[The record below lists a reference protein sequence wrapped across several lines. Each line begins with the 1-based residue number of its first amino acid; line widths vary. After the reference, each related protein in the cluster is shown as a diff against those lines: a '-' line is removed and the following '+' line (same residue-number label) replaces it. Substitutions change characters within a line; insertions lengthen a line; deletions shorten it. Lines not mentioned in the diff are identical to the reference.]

1 MLGNFIKKISKP
13 ITHVIFIV
21 AIYAVLY
28 FLKEKIYI
36 SSTVDKSI
44 GVFTTIFSTLITAFT
59 IILAISDRDIIK
71 EIILN
76 KQYWEQLCS
85 VSFLP
90 IVYSLIGMTSYLIN
104 VIVGCFIVFEIFT
117 VTILIITILA
127 TFLFLYILINVVFK
141 LNYNKKS
148 NRIE

>member
-1 MLGNFIKKISKP
+1 MLGNFIKKINKP

-21 AIYAVLY
+21 VIYAVLY

-90 IVYSLIGMTSYLIN
+90 IVYSLIGMTSYIFN
-104 VIVGCFIVFEIFT
+104 VIVGCFILFEMFT
-117 VTILIITILA
+117 VTILIITILT
-127 TFLFLYILINVVFK
+127 TFLFLYILINIVFK

>member
-1 MLGNFIKKISKP
+1 MLGNSIKKINKP
-13 ITHVIFIV
+13 ITHLIFIV
-21 AIYAVLY
+21 VIYAVLY

-36 SSTVDKSI
+36 SSTADKSI

-90 IVYSLIGMTSYLIN
+90 IVYSFIGMTSYVIN
-104 VIVGCFIVFEIFT
+104 VIVGCFIVFEIFI
-117 VTILIITILA
+117 VTILIITILT
-127 TFLFLYILINVVFK
+127 TFLFLYILINIVFK

>member
-1 MLGNFIKKISKP
+1 MLGNFIKKINKP
-13 ITHVIFIV
+13 ITHIIFIV

-36 SSTVDKSI
+36 SSAVDKSI

-104 VIVGCFIVFEIFT
+104 IIVGCFIVFEIFT

>member
-1 MLGNFIKKISKP
+1 MLRNFIKKINKP
-13 ITHVIFIV
+13 ITHIFLIVVI
-21 AIYAVLY
+21 YGVLY

-59 IILAISDRDIIK
+59 IILAISDREIIK
-71 EIILN
+71 EIIFN

-90 IVYSLIGMTSYLIN
+90 ICYSLVGMTSYVIN
-104 VIVGCFIVFEIFT
+104 TIVGCFIVFEIFT
-117 VTILIITILA
+117 VTILIITILT
-127 TFLFLYILINVVFK
+127 TFLFLYILINIIFK

>member
-1 MLGNFIKKISKP
+1 MLGNFIKKINKP

-21 AIYAVLY
+21 VIYAVLY

-76 KQYWEQLCS
+76 KPHWEQLCS

-90 IVYSLIGMTSYLIN
+90 IVYSFIGMTSYVIN
-104 VIVGCFIVFEIFT
+104 NIVGCFVVFEIFT
-117 VTILIITILA
+117 VTILIITILT
-127 TFLFLYILINVVFK
+127 TFLFLYILINIVFK

>member
-1 MLGNFIKKISKP
+1 MLGNFIKKINKP

-21 AIYAVLY
+21 VIYAVLY

-104 VIVGCFIVFEIFT
+104 IIVGCFIVFEIFT

>member
-1 MLGNFIKKISKP
+1 MLGNFIKKINKP

-21 AIYAVLY
+21 VIYAVLY

-76 KQYWEQLCS
+76 KSHWEQLCS
-85 VSFLP
+85 VFFLP
-90 IVYSLIGMTSYLIN
+90 ICYSLIGMTSYVIN
-104 VIVGCFIVFEIFT
+104 NIVGCFVVFEIFT
-117 VTILIITILA
+117 VTILIITILT
-127 TFLFLYILINVVFK
+127 TFLFLYILINIIFK

>member
-1 MLGNFIKKISKP
+1 MLGNFIKKINKP

-21 AIYAVLY
+21 VIYAVLY

>member
-1 MLGNFIKKISKP
+1 MLGNFIKKINKP
-13 ITHVIFIV
+13 ITHIIFIV
-21 AIYAVLY
+21 SIYAVLY

-36 SSTVDKSI
+36 SSTADKSI

-90 IVYSLIGMTSYLIN
+90 IVYSLIGMTSYVIN
-104 VIVGCFIVFEIFT
+104 NIVGCFVVFEIFT
-117 VTILIITILA
+117 VTILIITILT
-127 TFLFLYILINVVFK
+127 TFLFLYMLINIIFK

>member
-1 MLGNFIKKISKP
+1 MLGNFIKKINKP

-21 AIYAVLY
+21 VIYAVLY

-44 GVFTTIFSTLITAFT
+44 GVFTTLFSTLITAFT

-90 IVYSLIGMTSYLIN
+90 IVYSLIGMTSYIFN
-104 VIVGCFIVFEIFT
+104 VIVGCFILFEMFT
-117 VTILIITILA
+117 VTILIITILT
-127 TFLFLYILINVVFK
+127 TFLFLYILINIVFK

>member
-1 MLGNFIKKISKP
+1 MLGNFIKKINKP
-13 ITHVIFIV
+13 ITHIIFIV

-36 SSTVDKSI
+36 SSTADKSI

-90 IVYSLIGMTSYLIN
+90 IVYSLIGMTSYVIN
-104 VIVGCFIVFEIFT
+104 NIVGCFVVFEIFT
-117 VTILIITILA
+117 VTILIITILT
-127 TFLFLYILINVVFK
+127 TFLFLYMLINIIFK

>member
-1 MLGNFIKKISKP
+1 MLGNFIKKINKP

-21 AIYAVLY
+21 VIYAVLY

-76 KQYWEQLCS
+76 KPHWEQLCS

-90 IVYSLIGMTSYLIN
+90 IVYSFIGMTSYVIN
-104 VIVGCFIVFEIFT
+104 VILGCFILFEIFI
-117 VTILIITILA
+117 VTILIITILT
-127 TFLFLYILINVVFK
+127 TFLFLYILINIVFK

>member
-1 MLGNFIKKISKP
+1 MLGNFIKKINKP
-13 ITHVIFIV
+13 ITHIIFIV

-36 SSTVDKSI
+36 SCAVDKSI

>member
-1 MLGNFIKKISKP
+1 MLGNFIKKINKP

-21 AIYAVLY
+21 VIYAVLY

-76 KQYWEQLCS
+76 KPHWEQLCS

-90 IVYSLIGMTSYLIN
+90 ICYSLIGMTSYVIN
-104 VIVGCFIVFEIFT
+104 NIVGCFVVFEIFT
-117 VTILIITILA
+117 VTILIITILT
-127 TFLFLYILINVVFK
+127 TFLFLYILINIIFK